1 MGFRLAPETTIPVAG
16 VTVFEFQLSQTVQR
30 TSFSRTKSP
39 SSVLNPTLP
48 KACSWVTVHKPLN
61 EVTGGP
67 ACSST

>member
-16 VTVFEFQLSQTVQR
+16 VTVFEFQFSQTVQR
-30 TSFSRTKSP
+30 TGFSRTKSP
-39 SSVLNPTLP
+39 SLVLNPTLP

-67 ACSST
+67 ARSST